1 LGSNNFR
8 TLTKPNIALIVGPGI
23 DAYDAGEIWHL
34 MDTRFAIQ
42 TTKLNVSRLN
52 QSRLNRYNC
61 IILPNTYGLDSK
73 AANKLKKWVEDGGTL
88 IAYQNALKWLKK
100 NNIFPMELISTTLEA
115 KDINFENRSKFKGA
129 QGLGGA
135 IFEAKIDR
143 SHPINFGYE
152 NDNLALFRNTTIFI
166 KADKN
171 SYNNPIQYTE
181 NPLLSGYCSEE
192 NLELIKNTVPFKVVR
207 HGLGKI
213 VGFTDNTNFRAF
225 WYGTNKLL
233 LNALFFRDEY

>member
-1 LGSNNFR
+1 
-8 TLTKPNIALIVGPGI
+8 
-23 DAYDAGEIWHL
+23 
-34 MDTRFAIQ
+34 M
-42 TTKLNVSRLN
+42 
-52 QSRLNRYNC
+52 
-61 IILPNTYGLDSK
+61 
-73 AANKLKKWVEDGGTL
+73 EDGGTL

-166 KADKN
+166 KAIN
-171 SYNNPIQYTE
+171 HTIPNH
-181 NPLLSGYCSEE
+181 
-192 NLELIKNTVPFKVVR
+192 R
-207 HGLGKI
+207 
-213 VGFTDNTNFRAF
+213 
-225 WYGTNKLL
+225 
-233 LNALFFRDEY
+233 LF